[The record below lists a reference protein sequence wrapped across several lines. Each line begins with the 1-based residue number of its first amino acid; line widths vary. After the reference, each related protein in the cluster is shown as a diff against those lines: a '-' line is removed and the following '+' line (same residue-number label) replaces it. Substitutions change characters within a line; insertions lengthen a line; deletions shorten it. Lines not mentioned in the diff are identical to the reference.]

1 MTGASADATA
11 HHSLIRTHSFQSR
24 PNTRHRQDA
33 DLLMVAATRAAPCFN
48 LGMLLLLSPAKTLD
62 YERPLLRGLRQRATD
77 PLFLPQ
83 AAELIDR
90 LKTLA
95 PIEVA
100 RLMGLSDALTVLN
113 VARFNAWQPVHDDH
127 NSRPALLTFNGDVYE
142 GLEACSLRA
151 ADLRWAQDHLVI
163 LSGLYGALRPLD
175 RLQPYRLEM
184 GTRLVNARGGNL
196 YAHWGDT
203 VAQYLNERLA
213 GDRQPVVI
221 NLASQEYFKVARRPA
236 LGARV
241 VDCVFEDWHADVGAD
256 AGGGSAAGG
265 QYKVISFYAKRAR
278 GLMARFAIEQRARS
292 VKALQAFDA
301 EGYAFE
307 SALSSADRLVF
318 RRRTK
323 A

>member
-1 MTGASADATA
+1 
-11 HHSLIRTHSFQSR
+11 
-24 PNTRHRQDA
+24 
-33 DLLMVAATRAAPCFN
+33 MVAASRAAPCFN

-113 VARFNAWQPVHDDH
+113 VARFGAWQPVHDDH

-256 AGGGSAAGG
+256 ADAGGGSAAGG